1 MADILEPLMKIAEA
15 IRVEPCGDGK
25 FGVYLRGSASSYIG
39 LSSPQAEEHAIN
51 WRNRIIAEM
60 TRAATR
66 K

>member
-1 MADILEPLMKIAEA
+1 MAGLDPLVKIAEA

-25 FGVYLRGSASSYIG
+25 FGVYLHGTANSYIG
-39 LSSPQAEEHAIN
+39 LSAPQSEEHANN
-51 WRNRIIAEM
+51 WRDRIIAEM